1 METLTL
7 RDEEGAFDVSV
18 RAAAGASRAVLFAVG
33 GGGDPERHAPLLDA
47 LAARGFAVAAPR
59 FERMLSPHP
68 TEPMLL
74 LRARRLRLALDLVAA
89 PSMVAVGVGHS
100 IGAAAL
106 LALSGGNLWLAPTR
120 PLPIPREERLARL
133 ALFAP
138 ATGFFRGPGGLDA
151 VTTPTKVWVGALDT
165 MTPPS
170 HAEFVRDAI
179 GERAPVAVT
188 VVEGAGHFT
197 FMNAPPPQVVDA
209 MPAREAFLADLARA
223 VSDFAGG

>member
-1 METLTL
+1 
-7 RDEEGAFDVSV
+7 
-18 RAAAGASRAVLFAVG
+18 
-33 GGGDPERHAPLLDA
+33 
-47 LAARGFAVAAPR
+47 
-59 FERMLSPHP
+59 MLSPHP

-89 PSMVAVGVGHS
+89 PGMVAVGVGHS
-100 IGAAAL
+100 IGAATL
-106 LALSGGNLWLAPTR
+106 LALAGGNLWLAPTR

-151 VTTPTKVWVGALDT
+151 VTTPTAVWVGALDA

-170 HAEFVRDAI
+170 HAAFVREAI

-197 FMNAPPPQVVDA
+197 CMNAPPPQVVDA

-223 VSDFAGG
+223 VCDFAAE